1 MNLSTL
7 RESSPMA
14 SRPPQET
21 EEELL
26 PAGPEPGDSRAKPPV
41 KPKPEPRTLPAKP
54 ALPAKPSLLV
64 PVGPR
69 PPRGPLA
76 ELPSAR
82 KMNMLAGPQPYGGS
96 KRPLAFSPRPAADTP
111 SAGAGPREAG
121 KDEGPPTTPSAR
133 GSVSAGV
140 RKAPAPFRPLS
151 DRFSTSTV
159 EEILAKMDQPRKEGP
174 SSPERLWGSRL
185 TFSQD
190 GSSHYGPRAFGPL
203 QSPADKETVT
213 QSVSGDPSQ
222 EEQAKLGEGQEEEGQ
237 SSAGQHPAEP
247 QALRPAPSS
256 WMREERLISSDLA
269 SNGDLA
275 GAAAPPE
282 LSKSSAHPCVV
293 PPVPLGSVPRD
304 PAPSPS
310 GAPGS
315 QGPAPSAEGPS
326 ASPSPALPT
335 EKSPEPL
342 KSFSPSCTSGK
353 APGSPRSVLSPEK
366 TSTPPEAP
374 GSPEPEHSQIPP
386 SGGQFLELSRTF
398 PVEQKEKGGESSLR
412 LPHLE
417 QRRFSEGVL
426 RPPNQEQK
434 KLGGSL
440 AALPQGQGEGGGL
453 EQPFGSGASSNWSLS
468 QSFEW
473 TFPTRPSGLGVWR
486 LESPP
491 PSPITEADDSGLSEG
506 EGEGADGDGSARPV
520 RPASWAQR
528 ESIPQKV
535 PRSQQGDGRNPAS
548 PGPPPD
554 LQPKGHASPR
564 PSLLQA
570 EEVAGVEEPPAGMET
585 PLPPTPE
592 EEAALPIL
600 EPVREQEPPL
610 PPAQPCILFADAPGP
625 EQATP
630 SQEDAPA
637 LANAETS
644 LTRPEG
650 GDLEARG
657 SSPEMRAPENDAGWL
672 DKLLASPPPSAN
684 GARKTTPP
692 EQSETQMPSASPE
705 GLLGWAQKDLKSEF
719 GIGVDSH
726 PSTFSPS
733 STWAREGTRGYGLG
747 GSASSDREWVIDDGC
762 IGATQSHREWS
773 NTYGIGQ
780 PGVEEELDTSGGS
793 RSREHVLGGDV
804 MTKDYG
810 KADQLGT
817 YSSQAADLQDQEF
830 GKRDSLGI
838 YSNQAA
844 ELQDREFGKRD
855 SLGTYSSQAADLQ
868 DQEFGKRDSL
878 GIYSSQAAELQDR
891 EFGKRDSVGT
901 YSSQAADLQDQEFGK
916 RDSLGIYSNQA
927 VELQDREFGK
937 RDSLGIYNN
946 QAAELQDQEFGKRD
960 SVGTYSSQAADLQDQ
975 EFGKRDSLGAYSSQA
990 VELQDWEFGKR
1001 DSLGTYSSQAV
1012 KLQDREFEK
1021 RDPVGAYSSQA
1032 VELQDQEF
1040 GKRDSLGTYGIQDAD
1055 LHAREFEK
1063 SNWMSEFGGGGG
1075 SKRAAGC
1082 LERAFGETELSGM
1095 FSVGHSQPQDKEFG
1109 KKDPRASSSSGEELL
1124 GKEPEGLC
1132 GPNTSNLQDQELGEG
1147 DLSAWPK
1154 INDSH
1159 HQGDLGKKDQAGTH
1173 GSNDVTRQSRE
1184 FGEKDWP
1191 SQFGQQDMSP
1201 SEREFGLGRRD
1212 WTSDFRIEGTDKS
1225 DQFGIIGTD
1234 RGNCSGLG
1242 ILGDSEK
1249 MGSANF
1255 VSSGKMRMG
1264 QTQWTDDLG
1273 LRNLDVSGC
1282 MESEGAR
1289 EAREHGVGQTDWSSD
1304 LGLRNMNVPS
1314 GLGNGGPGESRELGG
1329 QKDWTPDLGLRNIDV
1344 SGVLESAGPSEARE
1358 CGVGQMDW
1366 VHSLGL
1372 RTVEA
1377 ADDAKPG
1384 EPLVS
1389 REHGVGQADWT
1400 AELELRSSDL
1410 GPGGSLREHGVGQ
1423 VDWAHDLGLRSM
1435 DLSNPLQSGGSGE
1448 ARECGVGQMDWQSE
1462 LGLRNTALSGGL
1474 REHGVGQVDWSQEAD
1489 LAGPT
1494 LSRGLEAG
1502 EPSEARELGVG
1513 EVSQP
1518 GVPDSGGDCS
1528 QPPESSASDVGADSR
1543 ETTISG
1549 TSSSGCLARSPPS
1562 GSQGLLQDM
1571 LAASNS
1577 RASASREKAA
1587 SGPGAQPE
1595 EDEEEQTGADE
1606 EEEEEPELRG
1616 DPLPSCRP
1624 QPDGEASRA
1633 EEVDGGWASRGDG
1646 PAAPSLLPGPPANL
1660 SSQDFS
1666 FIEDTEVLD
1675 SAMYRCRAN
1684 LGRKRGHRAPAIRP
1698 GGTLGLSEADNDSW
1712 IFQDST
1718 EPRAS
1723 RVPSSDDEVVEEPQS
1738 RRTRMSLG
1746 TKGLKVNLFPG
1757 LSPSALKAKLRPR
1770 NRSAEE
1776 GEQVESKSAQ
1786 KESAVQ
1792 RSKSCKVPG
1801 LGKPLAL
1808 PPKPEK
1814 SSGSEGSSPNWLQAL
1829 KLKKKR
1835 V

>member
-1 MNLSTL
+1 MSSGLEAEPGAAGAGPRPDSQWVCPAVTAAAAAEAGAGPGLSPGKRSARCRRTGAPGSAQGLLLPLGSEIQWEAIAIATGTGPGFTSSNSSPTPKRLRNLKKKKRKKCIPDVYFLFPVFPCLDGGSSDRLLREGWGLLHVMNLSAL

-14 SRPPQET
+14 SRPPQEM
-21 EEELL
+21 EEELP

-96 KRPLAFSPRPAADTP
+96 KRPLAFSPQPAADAP
-111 SAGAGPREAG
+111 SAGAGPREAS
-121 KDEGPPTTPSAR
+121 KDEGPLTTPSPR
-133 GSVSAGV
+133 GSVTAGV

-159 EEILAKMDQPRKEGP
+159 EEILAKMEQPRKEGP
-174 SSPERLWGSRL
+174 SSPDRLWGSRL

-190 GSSHYGPRAFGPL
+190 GSSHYGPRAYGSV
-203 QSPADKETVT
+203 QSPADEEMSA
-213 QSVSGDPSQ
+213 QSISRDPSQ
-222 EEQAKLGEGQEEEGQ
+222 EEQVKLGEGQREEGQ
-237 SSAGQHPAEP
+237 SSSGQRPAEA
-247 QALRPAPSS
+247 QVLRPGASS
-256 WMREERLISSDLA
+256 WMREERLVSSDLA
-269 SNGDLA
+269 SNGELA
-275 GAAAPPE
+275 GAALPPE

-293 PPVPLGSVPRD
+293 PPDPLGSGPCD
-304 PAPSPS
+304 PSPS
-310 GAPGS
+310 PLGAPGS
-315 QGPAPSAEGPS
+315 QDPAPSAEGPS
-326 ASPSPALPT
+326 ASQSPVLPT

-342 KSFSPSCTSGK
+342 KSFSPSCTPGE

-374 GSPEPEHSQIPP
+374 GSPGPEHSQVTPPQIPP
-386 SGGQFLELSRTF
+386 SGGQFLEHSRTF
-398 PVEQKEKGGESSLR
+398 PMEQKEQGGESSLR

-453 EQPFGSGASSNWSLS
+453 EQPFGSGTESNWSLS

-506 EGEGADGDGSARPV
+506 EGEGADGDRSARPA
-520 RPASWAQR
+520 RPASWAQS

-535 PRSQQGDGRNPAS
+535 LRNQQADGRSPAS
-548 PGPPPD
+548 SGPLAG

-570 EEVAGVEEPPAGMET
+570 EEVAGMEEPPAGLET

-610 PPAQPCILFADAPGP
+610 PPAQSCILFADAPGP
-625 EQATP
+625 ERATP
-630 SQEDAPA
+630 SQEDAPD
-637 LANAETS
+637 LAKAETS

-650 GDLEARG
+650 GDPEVRG

-684 GARKTTPP
+684 GARKTTLP
-692 EQSETQMPSASPE
+692 EQSETPLPSASPE

-733 STWAREGTRGYGLG
+733 STWAREGTGGYGLG
-747 GSASSDREWVIDDGC
+747 GSASSERDWVIDDGC
-762 IGATQSHREWS
+762 IGATPSHREWS

-780 PGVEEELDTSGGS
+780 PGTQEEFDTSGGN
-793 RSREHVLGGDV
+793 RSGELVLGGDV
-804 MTKDYG
+804 MTKEYG

-817 YSSQAADLQDQEF
+817 YSSQAAD
-830 GKRDSLGI
+830 
-838 YSNQAA
+838 
-844 ELQDREFGKRD
+844 LQDREFGKRD

-868 DQEFGKRDSL
+868 DREFGKRDSL
-878 GIYSSQAAELQDR
+878 GTYSSQAADLQDREFGKRDSLGTYSSQAAELQDREFGKRDLLGTYSNQAADLQDREFGKRDSLGTYTNQDAELQDREFGKRDSVGTYSNQAADLQDREFGKRDSLGTYTNQDAELQDREFGKRDSVGTYSSQAAELQDWEFGKRDSLGTYGSQAAELQDR

-901 YSSQAADLQDQEFGK
+901 YSSQA
-916 RDSLGIYSNQA
+916 
-927 VELQDREFGK
+927 VE
-937 RDSLGIYNN
+937 
-946 QAAELQDQEFGKRD
+946 
-960 SVGTYSSQAADLQDQ
+960 
-975 EFGKRDSLGAYSSQA
+975 
-990 VELQDWEFGKR
+990 
-1001 DSLGTYSSQAV
+1001 
-1012 KLQDREFEK
+1012 LQDREFEK

-1040 GKRDSLGTYGIQDAD
+1040 GKRDSRGTYSIQDAD

-1063 SNWMSEFGGGGG
+1063 SNWMSEYGGS
-1075 SKRAAGC
+1075 SKRAADC
-1082 LERAFGETELSGM
+1082 LERAFGETELSGVFRM
-1095 FSVGHSQPQDKEFG
+1095 GHSQQQNKEFG
-1109 KKDPRASSSSGEELL
+1109 KKDQSASSSSGEMLA
-1124 GKEPEGLC
+1124 KEPEGSC
-1132 GPNTSNLQDQELGEG
+1132 GPNTSNLQDQDLGEG
-1147 DLSAWPK
+1147 DLSSWPK
-1154 INDSH
+1154 INGSH
-1159 HQGDLGKKDQAGTH
+1159 HQGELGKKDPAGTYR
-1173 GSNDVTRQSRE
+1173 SNDVTRHSRE

-1191 SQFGQQDMSP
+1191 SQFGQQDMSH

-1242 ILGDSEK
+1242 ILSDSEK

-1282 MESEGAR
+1282 LESEGLR

-1314 GLGNGGPGESRELGG
+1314 GLGNGGPGESRELGVG

-1384 EPLVS
+1384 ESLVS

-1400 AELELRSSDL
+1400 ADLKLRSSDL

-1423 VDWAHDLGLRSM
+1423 MDWAHDLGLRNM
-1435 DLSNPLQSGGSGE
+1435 NLSNPLQSGASGE
-1448 ARECGVGQMDWQSE
+1448 ARECGVGQMDWQND
-1462 LGLRNTALSGGL
+1462 LGLRNTDLSGGL

-1494 LSRGLEAG
+1494 LSSGLEAG

-1518 GVPDSGGDCS
+1518 GISDYGGDYS
-1528 QPPESSASDVGADSR
+1528 QPLETSASDVGMDLG

-1549 TSSSGCLARSPPS
+1549 T
-1562 GSQGLLQDM
+1562 
-1571 LAASNS
+1571 
-1577 RASASREKAA
+1577 RE
-1587 SGPGAQPE
+1587 PG
-1595 EDEEEQTGADE
+1595 T
-1606 EEEEEPELRG
+1606 
-1616 DPLPSCRP
+1616 
-1624 QPDGEASRA
+1624 
-1633 EEVDGGWASRGDG
+1633 
-1646 PAAPSLLPGPPANL
+1646 
-1660 SSQDFS
+1660 
-1666 FIEDTEVLD
+1666 
-1675 SAMYRCRAN
+1675 
-1684 LGRKRGHRAPAIRP
+1684 
-1698 GGTLGLSEADNDSW
+1698 
-1712 IFQDST
+1712 
-1718 EPRAS
+1718 
-1723 RVPSSDDEVVEEPQS
+1723 
-1738 RRTRMSLG
+1738 
-1746 TKGLKVNLFPG
+1746 
-1757 LSPSALKAKLRPR
+1757 
-1770 NRSAEE
+1770 
-1776 GEQVESKSAQ
+1776 
-1786 KESAVQ
+1786 
-1792 RSKSCKVPG
+1792 
-1801 LGKPLAL
+1801 
-1808 PPKPEK
+1808 
-1814 SSGSEGSSPNWLQAL
+1814 
-1829 KLKKKR
+1829 
-1835 V
+1835 